1 MGNAEWYAFESLTL
15 SRHESNLLPDV
26 KYIYLEQLRLKQTLI
41 LYVLVASNRG
51 PRVLEIGCGT
61 GMAPLDT
68 HFPSSSPIC
77 GVPASLESPTPSHE
91 LLS

>member
-1 MGNAEWYAFESLTL
+1 MGNAEWYAIESLTL
-15 SRHESNLLPDV
+15 PRHESNLLPDV

-51 PRVLEIGCGT
+51 PGVLEIGCGT

-77 GVPASLESPTPSHE
+77 GVPASLETPTPSHA